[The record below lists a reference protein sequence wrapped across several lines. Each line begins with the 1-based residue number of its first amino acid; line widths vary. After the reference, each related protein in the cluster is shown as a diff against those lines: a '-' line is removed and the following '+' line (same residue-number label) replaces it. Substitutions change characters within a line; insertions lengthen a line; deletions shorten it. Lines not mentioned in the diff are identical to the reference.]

1 MQVLL
6 GVEEKAG
13 EGENM
18 PRLKSQKRQEVKA
31 KAAAKEAETCGKFGF
46 SSVAELE
53 DRIDA
58 YFDGCDAEKKLYG
71 PAGLALAL
79 DLELED
85 LMSLREGK
93 EGAELMR
100 PVKRAFLRIQDQVET
115 DPRYREKG
123 GMATRAIFALKQPWL
138 GAYQDKIEAKQDLTV
153 NVKMGSG
160 MDESDFL

>member
-1 MQVLL
+1 
-6 GVEEKAG
+6 
-13 EGENM
+13 M
-18 PRLKSQKRQEVKA
+18 PRLKSQKRLEEKA
-31 KAAAKEAETCGKFGF
+31 KAEAAAKAAESCGRFGF

-53 DRIDA
+53 KRIDA
-58 YFDGCDAEKKLYG
+58 YFSDCDIAGKLYG

-85 LMSLREGK
+85 LMSLREGR
-93 EGAELMR
+93 EGTELMR

>member
-1 MQVLL
+1 
-6 GVEEKAG
+6 
-13 EGENM
+13 M
-18 PRLKSQKRQEVKA
+18 PRLKSQKRLEEKA
-31 KAAAKEAETCGKFGF
+31 RAEAAAKEAEIFGEFGF
-46 SSVAELE
+46 SSAAELE
-53 DRIDA
+53 ERIDG
-58 YFDGCDAEKKLYG
+58 YFADCDRAGKLYG

-85 LMSLREGK
+85 LMSLREGRK
-93 EGAELMR
+93 GAELMR

-153 NVKMGSG
+153 NVRMGPG
-160 MDESDFL
+160 MDESDFR

>member
-1 MQVLL
+1 
-6 GVEEKAG
+6 
-13 EGENM
+13 M
-18 PRLKSQKRQEVKA
+18 PRLKSQKRMEEKA
-31 KAAAKEAETCGKFGF
+31 KAAAEAKEAETFGKFGF
-46 SSVAELE
+46 SSLAEME
-53 DRIDA
+53 KAIEA
-58 YFDGCDAEKKLYG
+58 YFVNCDAHGKLYG

-79 DLELED
+79 DLELEA

-93 EGAELMR
+93 AGAELMR

>member
-1 MQVLL
+1 
-6 GVEEKAG
+6 
-13 EGENM
+13 M
-18 PRLKSQKRQEVKA
+18 PKLKSQKRQEEKA
-31 KAAAKEAETCGKFGF
+31 KAAAAAKAAELFGKFGF
-46 SSVAELE
+46 SSAAELE
-53 DRIDA
+53 ERIDA
-58 YFDGCDAEKKLYG
+58 YFAGCDREMKLYG

-79 DLELED
+79 DLELEA

-138 GAYQDKIEAKQDLTV
+138 GAYQDKTESTHGVTV
-153 NVKMGSG
+153 NVKMGGG

>member
-1 MQVLL
+1 
-6 GVEEKAG
+6 
-13 EGENM
+13 M
-18 PRLKSQKRQEVKA
+18 PRLKSQKRLETKA
-31 KAAAKEAETCGKFGF
+31 KAQAAAKEAETCGKFGF
-46 SSVAELE
+46 SSVEEMEERIE
-53 DRIDA
+53 D
-58 YFDGCDAEKKLYG
+58 YFGGCDAAGKLYG

-85 LMSLREGK
+85 LMNLREGR
-93 EGAELMR
+93 EGTELMR

-153 NVKMGSG
+153 NVKMGNG

>member
-1 MQVLL
+1 
-6 GVEEKAG
+6 
-13 EGENM
+13 M
-18 PRLKSQKRQEVKA
+18 PRLKSQKRLEEKAKA
-31 KAAAKEAETCGKFGF
+31 KAAEACGKFGF
-46 SSVAELE
+46 LSVEDLE
-53 DRIDA
+53 ERIEA
-58 YFDGCDAEKKLYG
+58 YFDGCDMEKKLYG

-85 LMSLREGK
+85 LMSLREGR

>member
-1 MQVLL
+1 
-6 GVEEKAG
+6 
-13 EGENM
+13 M
-18 PRLKSQKRQEVKA
+18 PRLKSQKRLEEKA
-31 KAAAKEAETCGKFGF
+31 RAEMAAKRAEVFGKFGF
-46 SSVAELE
+46 SSVEELE
-53 DRIDA
+53 ERIED
-58 YFDGCDAEKKLYG
+58 YFDGCDAKKKLYG

-85 LMSLREGK
+85 LMSLREGR

>member
-1 MQVLL
+1 
-6 GVEEKAG
+6 
-13 EGENM
+13 M
-18 PRLKSQKRQEVKA
+18 PRLKSQKRQEEKAAA
-31 KAAAKEAETCGKFGF
+31 KAAAGCGRFGF
-46 SSVAELE
+46 SSVEELE
-53 DRIDA
+53 DRIGA
-58 YFDGCDAEKKLYG
+58 YFDGCDKERKLYG

-93 EGAELMR
+93 EGTELMR

>member
-1 MQVLL
+1 
-6 GVEEKAG
+6 
-13 EGENM
+13 M
-18 PRLKSQKRQEVKA
+18 PRLKSQKRLEEKA
-31 KAAAKEAETCGKFGF
+31 RAEMAAKRAEVFGKFGF
-46 SSVAELE
+46 SSVEELE
-53 DRIDA
+53 ERIED
-58 YFDGCDAEKKLYG
+58 YFDSCDAEKKLYG

-85 LMSLREGK
+85 LMSLREGR

>member
-1 MQVLL
+1 
-6 GVEEKAG
+6 
-13 EGENM
+13 M
-18 PRLKSQKRQEVKA
+18 PRLKSQKRLDAMRAEKAAA
-31 KAAAKEAETCGKFGF
+31 KAAANTEACRKFGF
-46 SSVAELE
+46 SDLAELE
-53 DRIDA
+53 NRIDA
-58 YFDGCDAEKKLYG
+58 YFDGCDAERKLYG

-79 DLELED
+79 DLELDD
-85 LMSLREGK
+85 LMSLREGR
-93 EGAELMR
+93 EGQELMR

-153 NVKMGSG
+153 NVKMGGG